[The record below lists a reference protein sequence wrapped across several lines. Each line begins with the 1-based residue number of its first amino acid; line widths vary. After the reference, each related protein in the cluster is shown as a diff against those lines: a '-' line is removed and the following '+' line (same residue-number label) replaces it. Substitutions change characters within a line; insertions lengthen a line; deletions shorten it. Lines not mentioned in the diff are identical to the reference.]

1 MLNSKIYSKR
11 GQIGETVSWLIA
23 TLVIIGILI
32 LFIWASVLMANVKG
46 VSIGNL
52 QTDLAKESL
61 VLTEK
66 TALSN
71 VIMDNK
77 NKDTIDN
84 ILQNENK

>member
-1 MLNSKIYSKR
+1 MQRYKHFSKK
-11 GQIGETVSWLIA
+11 GQTGETVSWIIA

-32 LFIWASVLMANVKG
+32 LFIYASVLMANVKG

-52 QTDLAKESL
+52 QTDLSKESL

-66 TALSN
+66 TNLSN
-71 VIMDNK
+71 VVLNNK

-84 ILQNENK
+84 ILKNENK

>member
-46 VSIGNL
+46 VGIGNL